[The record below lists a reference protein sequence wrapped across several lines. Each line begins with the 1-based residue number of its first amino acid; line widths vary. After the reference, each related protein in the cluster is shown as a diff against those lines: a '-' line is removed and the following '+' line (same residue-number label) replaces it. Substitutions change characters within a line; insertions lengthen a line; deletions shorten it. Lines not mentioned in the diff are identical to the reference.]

1 MVQQSLKNEYCNKSI
16 KVMYPDK
23 KIVTAE
29 ITGRLSKFA
38 HVAWQDEHGLNVGI
52 EVSWETIIRCKTT
65 NSPINI

>member
-1 MVQQSLKNEYCNKSI
+1 
-16 KVMYPDK
+16 MYPDK